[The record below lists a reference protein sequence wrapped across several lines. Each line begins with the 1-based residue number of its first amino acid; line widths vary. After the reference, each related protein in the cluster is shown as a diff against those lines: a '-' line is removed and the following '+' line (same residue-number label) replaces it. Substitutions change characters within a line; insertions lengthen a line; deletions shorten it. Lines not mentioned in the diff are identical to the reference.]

1 MPMSVGEGIPT
12 KPESRKEGR
21 EEQFSKKIIFAP
33 IKKRFFFTMLLHIK
47 LNLWIITKI

>member
-33 IKKRFFFTMLLHIK
+33 IKKRFSLLCFYI
-47 LNLWIITKI
+47 LNLICG